1 MNNEKMENLLNLA
14 LDATEREL
22 EKSLELDVG
31 YDRAERTWEVIVKY
45 GGTTEELKA
54 LLRENFPDR
63 YEELRFTNLSNE
75 YAILTLPASVVTEV
89 ASLPEIEYMEKPKRL
104 SFAVDNG
111 RRASCITP
119 LQTGSA
125 AGPQTRAPSGQ
136 TNLTGNGVIVA
147 VIDSG
152 IDYTHPDFRN
162 PDGTTRILDL
172 WDQTIPGGTVLD
184 PRTVPVPPVSA
195 PAVSDSTAA
204 PHTVPVS
211 APPVSDSTAAPR
223 TVPVPP
229 VGAPPVS
236 DSTAAP
242 RTVPVPPVGAPPVS
256 DSTADPRTVP
266 VSSPAVSDSM
276 ADPRIVSAIS
286 DSTTVPLTASALFD
300 NKMAPLSVSALS
312 DDGMLPPPRGYYLGT
327 EFPQEII
334 NLALDQPSERQRS
347 MICPSRDVSGHG
359 THVAGIAAGNG
370 SASDGRYRGV
380 AFRSDLIVVKLGTP
394 QADGFPRTTELMQA
408 VDYCLKKAMD
418 YGRPI
423 ALNLSFGN
431 SYGSHSGTSLIETY
445 LNDMAN
451 YWRSS
456 ILIGSGNEG
465 AAAGHTSGTVTPGRA
480 ETVELAVS
488 EYESALNLQ
497 IWKSYTDEIS
507 VSIVHPNGTVA
518 GPIQKVLG
526 TQRFTLG
533 ATELLLYYG
542 EPSPYSPYQ
551 EIYFDFIPTGDY
563 IDSGIWEIRLVPQRI
578 VRGNYDMWLP
588 AGGVLNEGTGFL
600 YPAEFTTLTIPSTA
614 AKAVTVS
621 AYDARFN
628 QLASFSG
635 RGYTRETLQIKPDLA
650 APGVEITSCA
660 PGGGY
665 TARSGTSMATP
676 FVSGSAA
683 LLMEWGIVR
692 GNDPY
697 LYGEKMKAYLIRGA
711 RHLPILSEYPNP
723 QLGWGTLCLRDSLL
737 V

>member
-75 YAILTLPASVVTEV
+75 YAILTLPASVVTDV

-125 AGPQTRAPSGQ
+125 PAAGPQTRVTSGQ
-136 TNLTGNGVIVA
+136 TNLTGNGVIIA

-162 PDGTTRILDL
+162 PDGTTRILSL
-172 WDQTIPGGTVLD
+172 WDQTIPGGTVPD
-184 PRTVPVPPVSA
+184 PRPVPP
-195 PAVSDSTAA
+195 
-204 PHTVPVS
+204 
-211 APPVSDSTAAPR
+211 
-223 TVPVPP
+223 PP
-229 VGAPPVS
+229 VGAPAAS
-236 DSTAAP
+236 DSQTA
-242 RTVPVPPVGAPPVS
+242 
-256 DSTADPRTVP
+256 
-266 VSSPAVSDSM
+266 
-276 ADPRIVSAIS
+276 
-286 DSTTVPLTASALFD
+286 PLTASAPSD
-300 NKMAPLSVSALS
+300 DAAAPLAASVRSDGQAAPLTAPAMSDNAAAPLAASVRSDSQAAPLTASAPS

-327 EFPQEII
+327 EFPQELI
-334 NLALDQPSERQRS
+334 NLALDQPSERQRA

-394 QADGFPRTTELMQA
+394 QTDGFPRTTELMQA
-408 VDYCLKKAMD
+408 VDYCLKKAVD
-418 YGRPI
+418 YGRPV

-465 AAAGHTSGTVTPGRA
+465 AAAGHTSGIVTPGRA

-600 YPAEFTTLTIPSTA
+600 YPVEFTTLTIPSTA

-665 TARSGTSMATP
+665 TSRSGTSMATP

-683 LLMEWGIVR
+683 LLMEWGIIN

-697 LYGEKMKAYLIRGA
+697 LYGEKLKAFLIRGA
-711 RHLPILSEYPNP
+711 KPLPVLSDYPN
-723 QLGWGTLCLRDSLL
+723 QALGWGVLCLRDSLPG
-737 V
+737 